1 MNSADPFIGR
11 VVTHYRVVEK
21 VGGGGMGV
29 VYKAEDTKLR
39 RQVALKFL
47 PAGVAADATSLERF
61 QREAQ
66 AASALNHPNICT
78 IYDIDEDGG
87 TPFIAM
93 ELLQGMT
100 LKHRISNGPLRMDS
114 LLDLAIEV
122 ADALDAAHSQGIIHR
137 DIKPANIFITDRGQ
151 GKILDFGLAKQL
163 STGRKVGETMAIT
176 AGTGGLLDTD
186 PNLTSPGTALGT
198 VSYMSPEQV
207 RGEKLDGR
215 SDLFSFG
222 LVLYE
227 MATAKQ
233 AFSGNTPGVIFN
245 QILEREP
252 VRPSQLNPEVPPKLE
267 EIIEKALEKDPRLR
281 YYTAGDMRA
290 DLQRLKRASDSG
302 RTGSLRAQQDAADAV
317 DSQSND
323 PASGVQRRAQAGSQS
338 ASAKPESSAVSRTGP
353 RSASDPG
360 QPARQTTE
368 SGSSTVA
375 EAAKAHSGK
384 LIASAVVVLLLAA
397 GTAYGIY
404 SLFRHTVSIPFENFA
419 ITQITKTGNSLSA
432 AISPD
437 AKYILSIVS
446 DKGKESLWLRHLPTD
461 SNTQIISPSDAH
473 YWGGIFS
480 PDGNYI
486 YFLKQESATADTSDL
501 YRAPILGGTP
511 QVTIHEVGTHITFS
525 PDGTRLAFARGG
537 HPDPSKFSLLI
548 ANADGSGEKTLTTG
562 PVAQQPFSLG
572 WSADGKSISGTV
584 YQVSDALSSIE
595 SFDATSGAISPF
607 AALKDYALQN
617 LVWMPNGSGLI
628 VTAQNRV
635 TGFAREE
642 ISYIPVADKKIRP
655 ITQDT
660 NSYGRLSISA
670 DGHTLATVQV
680 KTTFAFYELPAA
692 GSASTPSPV
701 PAVTDGLDIEGF
713 GWAPDGKL
721 YVNDSGKLRRI
732 SVTGGDSSVLVSE
745 LDTGIA
751 YPSSCGDGKYI
762 VFGWA
767 GYHGSSAANVWRVD
781 ADGSNPKQVTDEHD
795 FPKPVCSPDGKFVYY
810 RDWFTRD
817 IKRVSIDG
825 GKAEV
830 VPGTHI
836 PDADADLTDISISP
850 DGKLLAFSIHV
861 EPTGNETAH
870 QAKIVLLNLDGAP
883 SVPGKGSLG
892 DQSGANPTHKIVSPD
907 QRISGPA
914 EFTPDGK
921 SLVYPIR
928 ESGVDNLWQQPL
940 DPAAKSGSAG
950 RQITNFTSDEINSF
964 HWSADGK
971 QLGVLQ
977 QHIVSDVVL
986 LRDKAAA
993 KP

>member
-1 MNSADPFIGR
+1 MTGTDPFIGR

-21 VGGGGMGV
+21 LGGGGMGV
-29 VYKAEDTKLR
+29 VYMAEDTKLR

-47 PAGVAADATSLERF
+47 PADVAADATSLERF

-78 IYDIDEDGG
+78 IYDIDEDAG

-100 LKHRISNGPLRMDS
+100 LKHRISSGPLRMDA
-114 LLDLAIEV
+114 LLDLGIEV
-122 ADALDAAHSQGIIHR
+122 ADALDAAHSRGIIHR

-151 GKILDFGLAKQL
+151 AKILDFGLAKQL
-163 STGRKVGETMAIT
+163 STGRKVGETMAVT

-233 AFSGNTPGVIFN
+233 AFSGNTAGVIFN

-252 VRPSQLNPEVPPKLE
+252 VRPSNLNPEVPPKLE

-290 DLQRLKRASDSG
+290 DLQRLKRATESG
-302 RTGSLRAQQDAADAV
+302 RSGSQGAQQAAADAI
-317 DSQSND
+317 DTQNS
-323 PASGVQRRAQAGSQS
+323 AQNTGMTSAQNTLN
-338 ASAKPESSAVSRTGP
+338 ASAQTAPLKPDSGAVSRSGA
-353 RSASDPG
+353 RSISDAAAV
-360 QPARQTTE
+360 ARRTTE
-368 SGSSTVA
+368 SGSSAVV
-375 EAAKAHSGK
+375 EAAKANRGK
-384 LIASAVVVLLLAA
+384 LAIVAVIVVLLAIGA
-397 GTAYGIY
+397 AYGIY

-419 ITQITKTGNSLSA
+419 ITQITKSGNSLSA

-446 DKGKESLWLRHLPTD
+446 EKGKESLWLRHLPTD
-461 SNTQIISPSDAH
+461 SNTQIIAPSDAH
-473 YWGGIFS
+473 YWGGLFS

-501 YRAPILGGTP
+501 YRAPILGGVP
-511 QVTIHEVGTHITFS
+511 QVTIHEVGNQITFS
-525 PDGTRLAFARGG
+525 PDGTHIAFARGG

-548 ANADGSGEKTLTTG
+548 AQADGSGEKTLTTG

-584 YQVSDALSSIE
+584 YQVGDALSSIA
-595 SFDATSGAISPF
+595 SFDSTSGAVSTF
-607 AALKDYALQN
+607 ANFKDYALQRII
-617 LVWMPNGSGLI
+617 WMPNGSGLL

-642 ISYIPVADKKIRP
+642 ISYVSAADKQMRP

-692 GSASTPSPV
+692 GSASTPSSI

-713 GWAPDGKL
+713 SWAPDGRL
-721 YVNDSGKLRRI
+721 YVNDGGKLRRV
-732 SVTGGDSSVLVSE
+732 SASGGDSSVLVSE
-745 LDTGIA
+745 SDTGI
-751 YPSSCGDGKYI
+751 YTPTSCANGKYI
-762 VFGWA
+762 VFSWA
-767 GYHGSSAANVWRVD
+767 GYHGSAFANVWRVD
-781 ADGSNPKQVTDEHD
+781 ADGSNPKQISDERD
-795 FPKPVCSPDGKFVYY
+795 FPRPVCSPDGKFVYY
-810 RDWFTRD
+810 RDDLSRD

-830 VPGTHI
+830 VPGTNI
-836 PDADADLTDISISP
+836 PDADTDATDVSISP

-870 QAKIVLLNLDGAP
+870 QAKIVLLNLD
-883 SVPGKGSLG
+883 SGS
-892 DQSGANPTHKIVSPD
+892 NPTHKIVNPD
-907 QRISGPA
+907 QRISGTA

-921 SLVYPIR
+921 SLVYPIQ
-928 ESGVDNLWQQPL
+928 ESGVDNLWQQPV
-940 DPAAKSGSAG
+940 DPDAKSSSAG

-964 HWSADGK
+964 HWSADAK